1 MEDLLFLSH
10 RIPYPPNKGDKI
22 RSYHLLQFLA
32 ERYRVHL
39 GCFIDDPNDWQY
51 VKANKDMIGGESCF
65 IPLNPTL
72 AKIRSL
78 SGFLTNQALTIPYY
92 KNRKMA
98 SFVKQIINDKPIKN
112 IVVYSAA
119 LSQYVLEQNSPKL
132 RKTVDFVDVDSDKWC
147 QYAKDM
153 GGIKR
158 WVFAREGKKLLSY
171 ERKLAQSFNAS
182 LFVSQA
188 EAQLFKTL
196 APESSL
202 KIDYWENGVDQ
213 KFFSPEIKHTNPYPQ
228 GQIPLVFTGAM
239 GYRPN
244 VDAVVWFSKEILPLI
259 RQKVEH
265 TQFFIV
271 GGGATPEVEQ
281 LGQLAG
287 VTVVGRV
294 EDIRPYIAYAG
305 ISVAPLRLARGIQ
318 NKVLEAMAMARPVV
332 ATQQAMEGIRLL
344 PGMERWVNNSETE
357 FAESVLTLLGKN
369 PKTENGD
376 SQLAKEAGKAG
387 LGLVREQYN
396 WENNL
401 QRVLKALDES

>member
-32 ERYRVHL
+32 KRYRVHL
-39 GCFIDDPNDWQY
+39 GCFIDDENDWQY
-51 VKANKDMIGGESCF
+51 VEANKAMISGESCF
-65 IPLNPTL
+65 ISLNPLT
-72 AKIRSL
+72 AKVRSL

-98 SFVKQIINDKPIKN
+98 GFVNKLLKDKPIKN

-119 LSQYVLEQNSPKL
+119 LSQYVIAENPQQI

-158 WVFAREGKKLLSY
+158 WVFAREGKKLLTY
-171 ERKLAQSFNAS
+171 ERKLAQTFNTS
-182 LFVSQA
+182 LFVSKA
-188 EAQLFKTL
+188 EAELFKTL
-196 APESSL
+196 APESSQ

-213 KFFSPEIKHTNPYPQ
+213 KFFSPEIKFANPYPQ

-244 VDAVVWFSKEILPLI
+244 VDAVVWFAKEILPLI
-259 RQKVEH
+259 RQKIKQCH
-265 TQFFIV
+265 FFIV
-271 GGGATPEVEQ
+271 GGGASQSVLQ
-281 LGQLAG
+281 LDQIKG
-287 VTVVGRV
+287 VSVVGRV
-294 EDIRPYIAYAG
+294 KDIRPYIAYARV
-305 ISVAPLRLARGIQ
+305 SVAPLRLARGIQ

-332 ATQQAMEGIRLL
+332 ATQQAIEGINL
-344 PGMERWVNNSETE
+344 PPDMERWINNSETE
-357 FAESVLTLLGKN
+357 FAQSVLTLLGNN
-369 PKTENGD
+369 PQENTQD
-376 SQLAKEAGKAG
+376 NQLAKEAGEAG
-387 LGLVREQYN
+387 LNLVRENYN
-396 WENNL
+396 WDNNL
-401 QRVLKALDES
+401 KRVLKALDKG